1 MTVSVQVD
9 VENTNVEHSTAAN
22 KENSPVTP
30 RPVEQTAL
38 LTTEEQPQDVL
49 TFMQGATR
57 MLALCGSLC
66 CLIAFTMSTLCLVQQ
81 ILSSAGSPCIPNPNK
96 SASVRLSIQ
105 NRSGGPESTAE
116 KIGRIERLFLM
127 GTGLDNYSK
136 VGQWR

>member
-1 MTVSVQVD
+1 
-9 VENTNVEHSTAAN
+9 
-22 KENSPVTP
+22 
-30 RPVEQTAL
+30 
-38 LTTEEQPQDVL
+38 
-49 TFMQGATR
+49 

-66 CLIAFTMSTLCLVQQ
+66 CLIAFTMSTLCLGKRVKRSYIFNKNGRAKEKILAIDIRPCYWGPSEIVQQ

-127 GTGLDNYSK
+127 GTGLDNANIH
-136 VGQWR
+136 